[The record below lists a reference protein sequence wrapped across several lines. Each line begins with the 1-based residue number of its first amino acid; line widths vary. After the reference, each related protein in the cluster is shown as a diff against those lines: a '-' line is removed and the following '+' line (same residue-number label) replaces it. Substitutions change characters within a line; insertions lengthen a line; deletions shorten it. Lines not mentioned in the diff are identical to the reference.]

1 MTRKWGFFPF
11 FIAFTKY
18 CQITMQKFPLI
29 IFILFFLYTPFV
41 LSQSIALNKK
51 LKGTTPIQI
60 FGYIDGSYNYLL
72 RSNKFTS
79 GAFDR
84 AYDTNPN
91 GFTLQ
96 QAAITLAYQP
106 AEGFGGLINPIL
118 GHDAF
123 IFAPYG
129 WNPGSEWVG
138 FDIPQAY
145 LQYATGKFT
154 ILGGELLTLASAE
167 SLNPTKDTNFSRSIL
182 WGYATPTTTL
192 GLRGAYVINEQ
203 LTLFA
208 GLNNGWD
215 SIRDSNRRKTIELSM
230 VYAPHP
236 IFSLALIGYSG
247 GQRVA
252 DRTSTGPEGVRNL
265 LDIIATFNATKKL
278 SFVGNYDYAVQSK
291 AALPSGNIGEAVWQ
305 GIAGY
310 INYQF
315 NERWQTSL
323 RAEIFDDRNGYRTG
337 VVQWWKEM
345 TFTLGFMPIK
355 DLQLRAEV
363 RHDLSNVSAFVN
375 KNGHDTSNNQQSFAL
390 EAFYKFP

>member
-1 MTRKWGFFPF
+1 
-11 FIAFTKY
+11 
-18 CQITMQKFPLI
+18 MQKFPLV
-29 IFILFFLYTPFV
+29 IFMLFFLYTPFV

-51 LKGTTPIQI
+51 LKDTTPIQI

-96 QAAITLAYQP
+96 QAAITIAYQP
-106 AEGFGGLINPIL
+106 EEGFGGLINPIL

-145 LQYATGKFT
+145 LQYATGKLT

-192 GLRGAYVINEQ
+192 GLRGAYVINEK

-215 SIRDSNRRKTIELSM
+215 SVRDSNRRKTIELSM

-236 IFSLALIGYSG
+236 IFSLALTGYSG

-252 DRTSTGPEGVRNL
+252 DRTSTGPEGIRNL

-315 NERWQTSL
+315 NERWKTSL

-337 VVQWWKEM
+337 VVQWWNEL
-345 TFTLGFMPIK
+345 TLTLGFMPIK

-375 KNGHDTSNNQQSFAL
+375 KNGLDTSNNQQSFAL